1 MTNAL
6 FPLPTSG
13 FISGRIATEADV
25 NAGDA
30 VFFIK
35 GDGVIP
41 AAITIPQFAIWRE
54 DQDAEGKFCAIV
66 QAEMTTDGVLV
77 GLRDADG
84 SNAIAT
90 LPELELLGQEIK
102 K

>member
-1 MTNAL
+1 MTSAS

-13 FISGRIATEADV
+13 FISGRVATEADV
-25 NAGDA
+25 NTGDA

-35 GDGVIP
+35 GEGVTP

-54 DQDAEGKFCAIV
+54 DQDAEGKLRVVV
-66 QAEMTTDGVLV
+66 QAEMTIDGVLV

-90 LPELELLGQEIK
+90 LPELELLGEEIK